1 MGTNIQPNK
10 AGLALGLL
18 IGGWHLTWAL
28 LVATGWAQPFSDFI
42 FWLHFIKPIY
52 VIGPFNAGVAALLVG
67 ITAVMG
73 YVLGYAFAMLW
84 NWVHK

>member
-10 AGLALGLL
+10 AGMALGLL
-18 IGGWHLTWAL
+18 IGGWHLSWAL
-28 LVATGWAQPFSDFI
+28 LVATGWAQPFIDFI

-67 ITAVMG
+67 ITAVIG